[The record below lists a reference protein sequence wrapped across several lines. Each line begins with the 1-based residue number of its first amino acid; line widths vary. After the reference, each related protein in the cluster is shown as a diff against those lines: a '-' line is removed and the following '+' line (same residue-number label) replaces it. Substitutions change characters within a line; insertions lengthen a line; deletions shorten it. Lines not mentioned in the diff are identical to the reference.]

1 MQKVRTVQSRS
12 ADNTEEYI
20 SAEPKDCDYVFLRTD
35 SARKGLQ
42 RLYTGPY
49 EVIARRRH
57 SFAIKANYGHETVAN
72 HPLKPDLRGPAR
84 HLDLPSSVAPEN
96 ESSLIYRLTDWWEGD
111 VAPSYMRHLV
121 SFSVTTISVLS
132 HDSSLTHV

>member
-20 SAEPKDCDYVFLRTD
+20 PAELKDCDYVFLRTD

-42 RLYTGPY
+42 RPYTGPY

-57 SFAIKANYGHETVAN
+57 SFTIKTNNGHETVAI
-72 HPLKPDLRGPAR
+72 HRLKPARVDKETIIFDIPKRRGRPR
-84 HLDLPSSVAPEN
+84 KNRRSS
-96 ESSLIYRLTDWWEGD
+96 ID
-111 VAPSYMRHLV
+111 
-121 SFSVTTISVLS
+121 
-132 HDSSLTHV
+132 